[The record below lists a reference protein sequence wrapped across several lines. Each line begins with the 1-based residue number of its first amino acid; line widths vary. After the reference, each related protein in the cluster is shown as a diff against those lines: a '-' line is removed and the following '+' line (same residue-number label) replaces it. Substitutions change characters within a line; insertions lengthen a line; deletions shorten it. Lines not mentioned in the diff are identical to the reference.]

1 MKKRIILSIVFLLL
15 FVGLII
21 YSVIFSYGEAEP
33 LDLAENITMEIK
45 EGTLTNKGATVII
58 TDLSGNEN
66 IYNNEF
72 RLDRKKNGRWHKM
85 VKEDPVIVTPGA
97 TGKDENNKVVVSP
110 TTGQNVTENIL
121 CKPTSEE
128 MLKIYEEN
136 KVDISKLPD
145 CKDMKVTGKY
155 ESIWNSIFVRPL
167 AWLIVKLGEVV
178 NSTGLA
184 IILITI
190 GIRILL
196 FPVTQKTAMQS
207 ENMKKAQPELARL
220 EKKYEN
226 KQDQESMMKKSQEM
240 MAIYKKY
247 NISPMAGCIFALLQ
261 IPLLF
266 AFLEAI
272 NRIPAIFEENFLGIF
287 QMGTTPLVALRNGDW
302 YYLILLVL
310 IVATTFISFKMNK
323 SVANPELEKQTKG
336 MMYFMII
343 FIGIM
348 GFSLSSAIA
357 VYWITS
363 SVFTILQ
370 NVYTDIIK
378 KRANN

>member
-1 MKKRIILSIVFLLL
+1 
-15 FVGLII
+15 
-21 YSVIFSYGEAEP
+21 
-33 LDLAENITMEIK
+33 
-45 EGTLTNKGATVII
+45 
-58 TDLSGNEN
+58 
-66 IYNNEF
+66 
-72 RLDRKKNGRWHKM
+72 
-85 VKEDPVIVTPGA
+85 
-97 TGKDENNKVVVSP
+97 
-110 TTGQNVTENIL
+110 
-121 CKPTSEE
+121 
-128 MLKIYEEN
+128 
-136 KVDISKLPD
+136 
-145 CKDMKVTGKY
+145 MKVTGKY

-247 NISPMAGCIFALLQ
+247 NISPMAGCVFAFLQ

-323 SVANPELEKQTKG
+323 SVANPEIEKQTKG

>member
-1 MKKRIILSIVFLLL
+1 MKNKKKIFIIILM
-15 FVGLII
+15 
-21 YSVIFSYGEAEP
+21 IFMLCGCTKV
-33 LDLAENITMEIK
+33 L
-45 EGTLTNKGATVII
+45 
-58 TDLSGNEN
+58 
-66 IYNNEF
+66 
-72 RLDRKKNGRWHKM
+72 
-85 VKEDPVIVTPGA
+85 
-97 TGKDENNKVVVSP
+97 KDENNKVVVSP

-247 NISPMAGCIFALLQ
+247 NISPMAGCIF
-261 IPLLF
+261 
-266 AFLEAI
+266 
-272 NRIPAIFEENFLGIF
+272 LGIF

>member
-1 MKKRIILSIVFLLL
+1 MKNKKKIFIIILM
-15 FVGLII
+15 
-21 YSVIFSYGEAEP
+21 IFMLCGCTKV
-33 LDLAENITMEIK
+33 L
-45 EGTLTNKGATVII
+45 
-58 TDLSGNEN
+58 
-66 IYNNEF
+66 
-72 RLDRKKNGRWHKM
+72 
-85 VKEDPVIVTPGA
+85 
-97 TGKDENNKVVVSP
+97 KDENNKVVVSP

-136 KVDISKLPD
+136 KVDISKLHD

>member
-1 MKKRIILSIVFLLL
+1 MKALITGASSGMGRDMAKILSQKGYDLILVARDEKKLEEVKKQLKTETKIV
-15 FVGLII
+15 VMDI
-21 YSVIFSYGEAEP
+21 SKE
-33 LDLAENITMEIK
+33 ENSK
-45 EGTLTNKGATVII
+45 
-58 TDLSGNEN
+58 
-66 IYNNEF
+66 
-72 RLDRKKNGRWHKM
+72 
-85 VKEDPVIVTPGA
+85 
-97 TGKDENNKVVVSP
+97 
-110 TTGQNVTENIL
+110 
-121 CKPTSEE
+121 
-128 MLKIYEEN
+128 KIYEEN

-302 YYLILLVL
+302 YYL
-310 IVATTFISFKMNK
+310 
-323 SVANPELEKQTKG
+323 
-336 MMYFMII
+336 Y
-343 FIGIM
+343 
-348 GFSLSSAIA
+348 
-357 VYWITS
+357 
-363 SVFTILQ
+363 
-370 NVYTDIIK
+370 
-378 KRANN
+378 

>member
-1 MKKRIILSIVFLLL
+1 MKKNKKFLILILIVFMLCGCTKVL
-15 FVGLII
+15 
-21 YSVIFSYGEAEP
+21 
-33 LDLAENITMEIK
+33 
-45 EGTLTNKGATVII
+45 
-58 TDLSGNEN
+58 
-66 IYNNEF
+66 
-72 RLDRKKNGRWHKM
+72 
-85 VKEDPVIVTPGA
+85 
-97 TGKDENNKVVVSP
+97 KDENNKVVVSP

-128 MLKIYEEN
+128 MIKIYEDN
-136 KVDISKLPD
+136 NVDISKLPD
-145 CKDMKVTGKY
+145 CNNMKVTGKY

-167 AWLIVKLGEVV
+167 AWLIVKLGELV

-184 IILITI
+184 IILITL
-190 GIRILL
+190 GIRIIL
-196 FPVTQKTAMQS
+196 FPITQKTAMQS

-226 KQDQESMMKKSQEM
+226 KTDQESQLKKSQEM

-247 NISPMAGCIFALLQ
+247 NISPMAGCVFALLQ

-287 QMGTTPLVALRNGDW
+287 QMGTTPLVGLKQGDW

-310 IVATTFISFKMNK
+310 IVVTTFISFKMNN
-323 SVANPELEKQTKG
+323 SAANPELAKQAKG

-357 VYWITS
+357 IYWITS

-370 NVYTDIIK
+370 NIYTDILRK
-378 KRANN
+378 KVKN

>member
-1 MKKRIILSIVFLLL
+1 MKNKKKIFIIILM
-15 FVGLII
+15 
-21 YSVIFSYGEAEP
+21 IFMLCGCTKV
-33 LDLAENITMEIK
+33 L
-45 EGTLTNKGATVII
+45 
-58 TDLSGNEN
+58 
-66 IYNNEF
+66 
-72 RLDRKKNGRWHKM
+72 
-85 VKEDPVIVTPGA
+85 
-97 TGKDENNKVVVSP
+97 KDENNKVVVSP

-240 MAIYKKY
+240 MAI
-247 NISPMAGCIFALLQ
+247 
-261 IPLLF
+261 
-266 AFLEAI
+266 
-272 NRIPAIFEENFLGIF
+272 
-287 QMGTTPLVALRNGDW
+287 
-302 YYLILLVL
+302 
-310 IVATTFISFKMNK
+310 
-323 SVANPELEKQTKG
+323 
-336 MMYFMII
+336 
-343 FIGIM
+343 
-348 GFSLSSAIA
+348 
-357 VYWITS
+357 
-363 SVFTILQ
+363 
-370 NVYTDIIK
+370 
-378 KRANN
+378 

>member
-1 MKKRIILSIVFLLL
+1 MRDKKKVFILILMVFMLCGCTKVL
-15 FVGLII
+15 
-21 YSVIFSYGEAEP
+21 
-33 LDLAENITMEIK
+33 
-45 EGTLTNKGATVII
+45 
-58 TDLSGNEN
+58 
-66 IYNNEF
+66 
-72 RLDRKKNGRWHKM
+72 
-85 VKEDPVIVTPGA
+85 
-97 TGKDENNKVVVSP
+97 KDENNKVVVSP

-128 MLKIYEEN
+128 MIKIYEDN
-136 KVDISKLPD
+136 NVDISKLPD

-247 NISPMAGCIFALLQ
+247 SISPMAGCVFAFLQ

-323 SVANPELEKQTKG
+323 SVANPEIEKQTKG

-343 FIGIM
+343 FILDNII
-348 GFSLSSAIA
+348 SI
-357 VYWITS
+357 YY
-363 SVFTILQ
+363 FTKCL
-370 NVYTDIIK
+370 Y
-378 KRANN
+378 

>member
-1 MKKRIILSIVFLLL
+1 MKNKKKIFIIILM
-15 FVGLII
+15 
-21 YSVIFSYGEAEP
+21 IFMLCGCTKV
-33 LDLAENITMEIK
+33 L
-45 EGTLTNKGATVII
+45 
-58 TDLSGNEN
+58 
-66 IYNNEF
+66 
-72 RLDRKKNGRWHKM
+72 
-85 VKEDPVIVTPGA
+85 
-97 TGKDENNKVVVSP
+97 KDENNKVVVSP

-272 NRIPAIFEENFLGIF
+272 NRTPVIFENKFFKLD
-287 QMGTTPLVALRNGDW
+287 MGTTISHGIMSKTWYLYVLLFVIILATSYLSFRKTLKDQTGMAKQMKSTIYIMLAMIVIASFSLPVALGLYWIASSLFTVAQN
-302 YYLILLVL
+302 L
-310 IVATTFISFKMNK
+310 IV
-323 SVANPELEKQTKG
+323 ER
-336 MMYFMII
+336 
-343 FIGIM
+343 
-348 GFSLSSAIA
+348 
-357 VYWITS
+357 
-363 SVFTILQ
+363 
-370 NVYTDIIK
+370 K
-378 KRANN
+378 KAKK